1 MNYEAGRTLQDKVLG
16 KKISSVN
23 AEADIA
29 KDDFFKGALYFGGL
43 NQSSS
48 GTMRILHWDVF
59 YEAYFCNT
67 GNT

>member
-1 MNYEAGRTLQDKVLG
+1 MKNINV
-16 KKISSVN
+16 
-23 AEADIA
+23 EADIA